1 MNTNTKNIID
11 EIDDL
16 PADIKNIVMDYKERP
31 ITIGLSFDIEYKTI
45 GQLFID
51 NVAENRYTI
60 ATLGPFSTDDGNTT
74 EYKNLSCFFNTI
86 SLGQFISDKLKY
98 KNDD

>member
-11 EIDDL
+11 EIDVL
-16 PADIKNIVMDYKERP
+16 PVDIKNIVMDYKERP

-51 NVAENRYTI
+51 NVAEI
-60 ATLGPFSTDDGNTT
+60 DI
-74 EYKNLSCFFNTI
+74 LSLLLDHFQQMMVIQQNIKIYLVFLI
-86 SLGQFISDKLKY
+86 LYL
-98 KNDD
+98 